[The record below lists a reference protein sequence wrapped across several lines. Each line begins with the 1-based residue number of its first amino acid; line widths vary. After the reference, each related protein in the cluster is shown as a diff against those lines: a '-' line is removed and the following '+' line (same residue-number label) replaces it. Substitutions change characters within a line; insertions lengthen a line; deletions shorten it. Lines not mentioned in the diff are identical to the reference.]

1 MPRNNSYEITK
12 ALYQLKRSNS
22 SPILIQRITQTTRDP
37 KTGNRE
43 RSIEVHEVPRAI
55 VGGSS
60 VLKRFV
66 YDLSYIAANKNFT
79 TGALFDQYDG
89 LVIVDALDLPKG
101 FQFTHDLR
109 IVNDGNIAEVKSFTQ
124 TSDNR
129 AYIVHTKALT
139 TYEPFEFVRHYLN
152 LRGET
157 DAD

>member
-1 MPRNNSYEITK
+1 MPRNNSYEIKK
-12 ALYQLKRSNS
+12 ALYQLKRSNAS
-22 SPILIQRITQTTRDP
+22 SILIQQITQTERDP
-37 KTGNRE
+37 KTGSRQ
-43 RSIEVHEVPRAI
+43 RHITIHEIKRAI

-89 LVIVDALDLPKG
+89 LVIIDANDLPKG
-101 FQFTHDLR
+101 FIFTHDLR
-109 IVNDGNIAEVKSFTQ
+109 IINNGQIAEVKSFTE
-124 TSDNR
+124 TSDKR
-129 AYIVHTKALT
+129 AYLVHTKTLT
-139 TYEPFEFVRHYLN
+139 TYEPFEFVQQYVN